1 MSKDVLVVDD
11 EAAIREVISALLP
24 DEGYRP
30 RLAANSD
37 EALAEVERRMPAAVL
52 LDIWLEGSKLDGMQ
66 ILDRLRADHPDLP
79 VIVISGHGTIEMA
92 VGAIK
97 KGAHDFIEKPFKT
110 DRLLVT
116 LARAIEAGQ
125 LRRENAELRQRAF
138 DDGEILGSAPAI
150 VRTRQAIERVAPT
163 NSRVLFTGPPGCG
176 KELAARLL
184 HQKSRRANAP
194 FIVVNAAILA
204 PERFEIE
211 LFGCE
216 AGYGGPDQPR
226 MIGMLERADGG
237 TLFLDE
243 VADMPLETQG
253 RILRV
258 LQDPRFVRPGGN
270 NRVEVDVRVIASSS
284 RDLPALMQAGKFREE
299 LYYRLCVVPIAVPS
313 LAERRTDIPLLA
325 KTFMERAAR
334 HAGLPPRIIGE
345 DAMAVLQ
352 AADWPGNVRQLR
364 NVVEWMLI
372 MSPGD
377 AKTPIGIDGLPP
389 DQTNSAAEGMDPTA
403 NGELIAM
410 PLREAREQFERAYLQ
425 AQLDR
430 FGGNISRTATFVGME
445 RSALHRKLKTLGL
458 HSDD

>member
-11 EAAIREVISALLP
+11 EAAIREVISALLQ

-66 ILDRLRADHPDLP
+66 ILDRLRADYPDLP

-110 DRLLVT
+110 DRLLIT
-116 LARAIEAGQ
+116 LARAIEAGH
-125 LRRENAELRQRAF
+125 LRRENALLRQRAF
-138 DDGEILGSAPAI
+138 DDGEILGTAPAI

-184 HQKSRRANAP
+184 HQKSRRAGGP
-194 FIVVNAAILA
+194 FVVVNAAILA

>member
-11 EAAIREVISALLP
+11 EAAIREVISALLQ

-194 FIVVNAAILA
+194 FIVVNAAVLA

-216 AGYGGPDQPR
+216 AGYAGPDQPR

-270 NRVEVDVRVIASSS
+270 HRVEVDVRVIAASS

-334 HAGLPPRIIGE
+334 HAGLPPRIIGD

-364 NVVEWMLI
+364 NVIEWMLI

>member
-1 MSKDVLVVDD
+1 
-11 EAAIREVISALLP
+11 
-24 DEGYRP
+24 
-30 RLAANSD
+30 
-37 EALAEVERRMPAAVL
+37 
-52 LDIWLEGSKLDGMQ
+52 
-66 ILDRLRADHPDLP
+66 
-79 VIVISGHGTIEMA
+79 MA

-110 DRLLVT
+110 DRLLIT

-125 LRRENAELRQRAF
+125 LRRENALLRQRAF
-138 DDGEILGSAPAI
+138 DDGEILGTAPAI

-184 HQKSRRANAP
+184 HQKSRRAGGP
-194 FIVVNAAILA
+194 FVVVNAAILA

-299 LYYRLCVVPIAVPS
+299 LYYRLCVVPIAVPA

-377 AKTPIGIDGLPP
+377 ARTPIGIDGLPP

>member
-11 EAAIREVISALLP
+11 EAAIREVISALLQ